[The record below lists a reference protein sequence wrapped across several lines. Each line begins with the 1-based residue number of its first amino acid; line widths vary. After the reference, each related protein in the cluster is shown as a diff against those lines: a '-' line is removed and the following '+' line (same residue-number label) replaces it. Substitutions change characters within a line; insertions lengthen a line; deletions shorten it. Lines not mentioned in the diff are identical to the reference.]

1 MERLTK
7 KELRALLE
15 FIKECYPICDR
26 QTFAQR
32 VVSRLSKIV
41 LAENISH
48 NAVKPRMGAYL
59 PSQKKKIEQRV
70 HNHPVIIRHAKTR
83 DNPQGQ
89 FHRLGLHN
97 KFYPR
102 SGVKYRTTPRLINQ
116 VALNHKGK
124 PRTTHLRP
132 WLWSAS
138 LQESSERS
146 FLHSRASRSV
156 VRGKYFAERNQLLVK
171 LLSPHVIS
179 RTATDGHP
187 HSAETNSG

>member
-32 VVSRLSKIV
+32 VGSRLSKIV
-41 LAENISH
+41 LAESISH

-70 HNHPVIIRHAKTR
+70 HEHRIFTHDGKTR

-97 KFYPR
+97 KFYR
-102 SGVKYRTTPRLINQ
+102 RLGVKYQGSGT
-116 VALNHKGK
+116 AHK
-124 PRTTHLRP
+124 
-132 WLWSAS
+132 AD
-138 LQESSERS
+138 
-146 FLHSRASRSV
+146 RAHGQPV
-156 VRGKYFAERNQLLVK
+156 
-171 LLSPHVIS
+171 
-179 RTATDGHP
+179 
-187 HSAETNSG
+187 